1 MIATVRRPPAGA
13 GADGRVRVGGDPA
26 RHRVA
31 LAPERRVRAHVAI
44 EDGEHLARQ
53 LLVAVAED
61 RREDLVPALG
71 PDAPRVLGDQGAD
84 LLERVAGIGG
94 EPGADVLP
102 RRRGGPLLARAAL
115 APAANH
121 G

>member
-13 GADGRVRVGGDPA
+13 GAVGESA
-26 RHRVA
+26 SAATQRAIESRSSR
-31 LAPERRVRAHVAI
+31 ERRVRAHVAI

-102 RRRGGPLLARAAL
+102 RRARRPTARARG
-115 APAANH
+115 APAC